1 MIEIAVNPRTTPK
14 TIPTIP
20 PLLRLELDER
30 SLEEDVRVD
39 AGDGLVL
46 ELELVEVDNPLDE
59 GGEVDG
65 AFDEADEVVLIVVD
79 AQ

>member
-1 MIEIAVNPRTTPK
+1 MIEIAANPRTTPK

-20 PLLRLELDER
+20 PLLRLELDET
-30 SLEEDVRVD
+30 SLEDVRVD

-46 ELELVEVDNPLDE
+46 ELVEVDNPLDE
-59 GGEVDG
+59 EGEVDG